1 MSFLVIVLSL
11 VITATWL
18 KGFDR
23 FDDTWF
29 SRYQRGLRGL
39 TLSALG
45 EHGHSEASKSAAV
58 IPVYLLLLIAVWLL
72 QSLVAGVLYGLA
84 TMVLHV
90 LVLLFA
96 MDRTQP
102 SSLIEDF
109 FGLWQSG
116 DDDACESYLRDELNL
131 QETVRLDSS
140 QAQVAQFKRL
150 LIYRSFERMFMMYTL
165 YMLLGPSG
173 VVLGY
178 VSYQLRFDLKAESE
192 RELAARV
199 GVLIH
204 WMEWVPL
211 RLLALTFALVGDF
224 NQCYGELRRGLW
236 ATESKQAN
244 SERLLEWAQHAVCDP
259 ALFADDA
266 HAEDAQAWGP
276 GGEQAPQVK
285 EAVRSAANS
294 EVQALRGLLE
304 RSQLVWLVV
313 FALVTVAGW

>member
-11 VITATWL
+11 LITATWL
-18 KGFDR
+18 QGFDR

-29 SRYQRGLRGL
+29 SRYQRGLRSAGRQVLGDSENASIAGL
-39 TLSALG
+39 V
-45 EHGHSEASKSAAV
+45 AAY
-58 IPVYLLLLIAVWLL
+58 ILLLAFVWLL
-72 QSLVAGVLYGLA
+72 QVLAAGLLYGLI
-84 TMVLHV
+84 TMALHV

-102 SSLIEDF
+102 STLAKDF
-109 FGLWQSG
+109 FALWQTEDLS
-116 DDDACESYLRDELNL
+116 ACESYLRRELSL
-131 QETVRLDSS
+131 GEATALRSPRQIAR
-140 QAQVAQFKRL
+140 QFKRL

-178 VSYQLRFDLKAESE
+178 VSYQLRFDLRAEGESE
-192 RELAARV
+192 LANRV
-199 GVLIH
+199 GLLIH
-204 WMEWVPL
+204 WLEWLPL

-236 ATESKQAN
+236 ASEMGQAN
-244 SERLLEWAQHAVCDP
+244 SERLLAWAQHAVCDP
-259 ALFADDA
+259 SLAADQVEEEGQA
-266 HAEDAQAWGP
+266 EMAQREDASQQAS
-276 GGEQAPQVK
+276 EL
-285 EAVRSAANS
+285 AVQ

-313 FALVTVAGW
+313 FALLTVVA

>member
-18 KGFDR
+18 QGFDR

-29 SRYQRGLRGL
+29 SRYQRGLRSL
-39 TLSALG
+39 TLRLVGGTSSSENSA
-45 EHGHSEASKSAAV
+45 AAAV
-58 IPVYLLLLIAVWLL
+58 IPVYLLLLLAVWLL
-72 QSLVAGVLYGLA
+72 QSLVEGVLYGLA

-102 SSLIEDF
+102 SLLIRDF
-109 FGLWQSG
+109 FDLWQSG
-116 DDDACESYLRDELNL
+116 DEDACESYLRDELNL
-131 QETVRLDSS
+131 EESVPLTPT
-140 QAQVAQFKRL
+140 QALVAQFKRL

-178 VSYQLRFDLKAESE
+178 VSYQLRFDLKAEGE

-204 WMEWVPL
+204 WLEWLPL

-236 ATESKQAN
+236 ATETDQPN

-259 ALFADDA
+259 ALSAGDLQ
-266 HAEDAQAWGP
+266 AEPLGS
-276 GGEQAPQVK
+276 EQAEHATETIQ
-285 EAVRSAANS
+285 SAANE

-313 FALVTVAGW
+313 FALLTVVG